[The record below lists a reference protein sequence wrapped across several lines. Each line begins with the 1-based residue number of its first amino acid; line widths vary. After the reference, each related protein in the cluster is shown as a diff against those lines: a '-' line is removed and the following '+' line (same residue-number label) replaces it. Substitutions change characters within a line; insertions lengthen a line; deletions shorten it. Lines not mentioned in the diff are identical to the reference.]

1 MHSRQDRVILQWNT
15 VKNEWLWLP
24 FSGVNQGSKIRPGV
38 TVTPLV
44 FIGVTVTTLVVVVT
58 PTIK

>member
-1 MHSRQDRVILQWNT
+1 MPAMLLATAYT